1 MPPRGPKLGLRL
13 NKHSIIAFVA
23 LVFIVSV
30 AWAVPAQER
39 PAPASPAVPS
49 PTPFQ
54 QALPVRSPMSASPA
68 PSPGQEDPVLWTL
81 QQCIDTAL
89 QRRPDLKSSEAQV
102 RAARAVIGESMAAY
116 YPQVSFSSTVQRS
129 GGPDRVSVAQGS
141 NSTGIPNSTTFN
153 TITNTTVSSLT
164 NTNIDTLTVSQYIT
178 DFGKTPGLVTASRE
192 SYMASVYDLI
202 TLKHNIV
209 NSVKK
214 SYYNCIAAQELLKA
228 KEENVAVSETHLKQS
243 QAFYDVGR
251 RSKIE
256 VTKSEVDLAQ
266 ARLDLINADNGYKVS
281 RVTVINAMGLDQIV
295 LFRLARDLT
304 LPEVRF
310 TLDSLLKIAYAH
322 RPELLKSDAQIGA
335 QKGRLAAALAGYYP
349 TITGNAQYNW
359 RGSDYPLE
367 RYWQLGVTL
376 TLPITDGNLTLN
388 RVKESRAL
396 YDSLVSTRDRLR
408 QNIALELEQAFL
420 AMKASRQKI
429 TVSETSLRQAEE
441 NFKLAQGRYDVGVGS
456 NLEFSDAQVLLLQ
469 AKTDHIT
476 ALVQYFNAV
485 ADLEKSMGIE
495 LKALE
500 MEKEK

>member
-1 MPPRGPKLGLRL
+1 
-13 NKHSIIAFVA
+13 
-23 LVFIVSV
+23 VS
-30 AWAVPAQER
+30 
-39 PAPASPAVPS
+39 
-49 PTPFQ
+49 
-54 QALPVRSPMSASPA
+54 
-68 PSPGQEDPVLWTL
+68 WTL
-81 QQCIDTAL
+81 QHCLDTAL
-89 QRRPDLKSSEAQV
+89 QSRPDLKSSEAQV
-102 RAARAVIGESMAAY
+102 RAAKAVVGQSMSNY
-116 YPQVSFSSTVQRS
+116 YPQVNFSSTVQRS
-129 GGPDRVSVAQGS
+129 GGPDRVSVTQGS
-141 NSTGIPNSTTFN
+141 TAAGIPNVTTFN

-178 DFGKTPGLVTASRE
+178 DFGRTTGLVTASQE

-202 TLKHNIV
+202 TLKNNVI

-214 SYYNCIAAQELLKA
+214 SFYTCIAAQELLKA

-266 ARLDLINADNGYKVS
+266 ARLDMINADNSYKVA
-281 RVTVINAMGLDQIV
+281 RFTVINAMGLDHSV
-295 LFRLARDLT
+295 PFELARDLS
-304 LPEVRF
+304 LPEMAL
-310 TLDSLLKIAYAH
+310 TLDEVMKTASVH
-322 RPELLKSDAQIGA
+322 RPELLKSDAQIRA

-376 TLPITDGNLTLN
+376 SLPITDGNMTLN
-388 RVKESRAL
+388 RVKESRSI
-396 YDSLVSTRDRLR
+396 YESLTSTRNRLW
-408 QNIALELEQAFL
+408 QNIALELEQAWL
-420 AMKASRQKI
+420 AIKASREKI

-441 NFKLAQGRYDVGVGS
+441 NFRLAQGRYAVGVGS

-469 AKTDHIT
+469 AKTDYIS

-495 LKALE
+495 LKTLA
-500 MEKEK
+500 KEVKK